1 MQDEA
6 AGKKRDVL
14 SRDVEIVGS
23 ITFHNELLIDGRVE
37 GDIRSD
43 GMLTVGEN
51 GEVNGDVSTGSITV
65 HGRVVGNITATGRCD
80 FKSNSYVEGEVKAGR
95 MSVEDGAVLKVSMNT
110 GGSAKESAQN
120 GRSAKPRDQTPSVA
134 R

>member
-6 AGKKRDVL
+6 PGKKRDVL

-37 GDIRSD
+37 GDIHSD
-43 GMLTVGEN
+43 GVLTVGEN
-51 GEVNGDVSTGSITV
+51 GEVRGDISTGSITV
-65 HGRVVGNITATGRCD
+65 HGKVVGNIAASDRCD
-80 FKSNSYVEGEVKAGR
+80 FKSKSYVEGEVKAGR

-110 GGSAKESAQN
+110 GAK
-120 GRSAKPRDQTPSVA
+120 GK
-134 R
+134 